1 MIFLNILLLF
11 FITNNAFAKEDILT
25 KQSFEHQELSSQM
38 TMEQKRMQHLK
49 EKMYSDAEIERVAR
63 EYEEVAV
70 NKMLQQLNEGVKP
83 DPIFGGGHAE
93 EIYRDMLI
101 AEHAKILAKSGGIG
115 IAESIKKDMI
125 KINNRNKTE
134 VEHGSGK

>member
-1 MIFLNILLLF
+1 MRFFLIPILAL
-11 FITNNAFAKEDILT
+11 ISASAIAKDDILT

-63 EYEEVAV
+63 EYEEVAI
-70 NKMLQQLNEGVKP
+70 NKMLQQMNEGVKP

-125 KINNRNKTE
+125 KINNRTKTE
-134 VEHGSGK
+134 VKNGSSK